1 LSTGYP
7 QGFQVSKHKKM
18 EGKMSSVVVRL
29 AVALALVSLPA
40 AAGFFTVNTDPFT
53 GSTAPAT
60 PGRQV
65 VGGEPD
71 IVFNVATDVFLINP
85 DKFGIT
91 DPVLFLS
98 DFAANVPTGGV
109 NVIVLQDTPNPF
121 AAGIAATQ
129 IAGQITTPGPGF
141 FIYFNSGLDL
151 PRLVFSADLDDPTA
165 DLKVIA
171 RMGNFKG
178 NPGVLPTFT
187 AANFAFAP
195 VPETSSMMLMG
206 GGLAVIGA
214 IARRRRR

>member
-1 LSTGYP
+1 
-7 QGFQVSKHKKM
+7 
-18 EGKMSSVVVRL
+18 MSSIVVRL

-53 GSTAPAT
+53 GSNAPAT

-98 DFAANVPTGGV
+98 ALSDDVPSGGV
-109 NVIVLQDTPNPF
+109 NVIVLQNVENPF
-121 AAGIAATQ
+121 AAGIAATK
-129 IAGQITTPGPGF
+129 IANQITTPGPGF
-141 FIYFNSGLDL
+141 FIYFNSALDL

-206 GGLAVIGA
+206 GGLAIIGA
-214 IARRRRR
+214 IARRRRS